1 MSDDDDDWLAAVN
14 ELLRSWTE
22 LPDGVTALRPMP
34 PMQIRVEEDP
44 LPADFAE
51 RHHVTSG
58 PRREGSAASEPRESL
73 VEWLSARLDED
84 ERDALCATFCDP
96 EDSASGDFTEWH
108 VDAPNP
114 KWPVAVNV
122 ANGTAI
128 VAAGYNGAYEH
139 IARWDPARVLAEVAA
154 KRDILDVHHNM
165 NDGDCAVCVRGE
177 WGYPTNGGSIPAPWP
192 CMTIKLLAL
201 PYAGRDGWR
210 EEWRPE

>member
-1 MSDDDDDWLAAVN
+1 MSELVDWLRAQLAA
-14 ELLRSWTE
+14 
-22 LPDGVTALRPMP
+22 
-34 PMQIRVEEDP
+34 
-44 LPADFAE
+44 
-51 RHHVTSG
+51 
-58 PRREGSAASEPRESL
+58 
-73 VEWLSARLDED
+73 D

-114 KWPVAVNV
+114 RWPVAVNV

-154 KRDILDVHHNM
+154 KRRIIEHVSSWQHDDPDGGGYYSCPLVPGSSRAEDEDWDGTSCWCGVVARQMAIL
-165 NDGDCAVCVRGE
+165 G
-177 WGYPTNGGSIPAPWP
+177 P
-192 CMTIKLLAL
+192 LAL

>member
-1 MSDDDDDWLAAVN
+1 MSELVDWLRAQLAA
-14 ELLRSWTE
+14 
-22 LPDGVTALRPMP
+22 
-34 PMQIRVEEDP
+34 
-44 LPADFAE
+44 
-51 RHHVTSG
+51 
-58 PRREGSAASEPRESL
+58 
-73 VEWLSARLDED
+73 D

-114 KWPVAVNV
+114 RWPVAVNV

-154 KRDILDVHHNM
+154 KRRILAMHAHVPPPGYVPGSGIGCQVCSRDPVGGDLQP
-165 NDGDCAVCVRGE
+165 DGWCSTVR
-177 WGYPTNGGSIPAPWP
+177 
-192 CMTIKLLAL
+192 LLAL

-210 EEWRPE
+210 EEWRPDASG